1 MSSSMRKVATLFAL
15 SCVYACDDD
24 PAAPVAGATSSMA
37 DAAPLDAGLPPH
49 ETSTAAATSSE
60 TTGVTH
66 VVDTEET
73 SGSTR
78 AATSETTGPNEPI
91 SHDLDAGASDL
102 DAAVAVDTI
111 SNQVDVTAN
120 AGDAGGGLWKPC
132 GTGKCATIWVP
143 VDYANPDGETLGIRV
158 FWGPAAEPESEGFL
172 FFNPGGPGE
181 PMLSNDS
188 YLDWHYLMN
197 VVAPKMDVVLMDN
210 RGVGASEAVSCM
222 SAAEANLRFGAL
234 DPDGGLEQ
242 MASFWKDWNDAC
254 VSSLGE
260 SRLTNVH
267 TRNVAR
273 DMDQVRQALGADKID
288 AWVVSYGSVQGS
300 YYAKLFPQ
308 HVRAFALD
316 SVVFAGDSNFVD
328 DLLVTIAAYDRELS
342 RFLTWCAD
350 GDACHL
356 GTTPEEVNTN
366 YDGLRAQLAQGVT
379 VDDVELDESSL
390 AGVATGLL
398 LYGQWDEFAQVV
410 SAAAGGDWTLMA
422 ETQGPV
428 ETGDEEAD
436 WRFTQANLVYNLMDY
451 ECPTDF
457 GADDA
462 LELYDAVSDSHP
474 RIASSFGQSLF
485 VCAGWYTPPKE
496 PAVVPSDLE
505 SPPLLIMSGAHD
517 PATPLEGAIAL
528 RNQFNNGSAL
538 YVAEQEGHGIL
549 LGDIPATLACGDFL
563 ATGQAEVFCDQ
574 LECVDPNETNV
585 PLSSLRVTKPAPG
598 QLRLRPVPRLPGK
611 LPLAN
616 WRK

>member
-1 MSSSMRKVATLFAL
+1 MSSSMRKVATVFAL
-15 SCVYACDDD
+15 SCVYACEDD
-24 PAAPVAGATSSMA
+24 PASPVTGTASSA
-37 DAAPLDAGLPPH
+37 VDAAVDASPPA
-49 ETSTAAATSSE
+49 ETSTSGATASE
-60 TTGVTH
+60 TLVVTTN
-66 VVDTEET
+66 VADTEGT
-73 SGSTR
+73 PDTAG
-78 AATSETTGPNEPI
+78 ETTADETTELSPWQAR
-91 SHDLDAGASDL
+91 DAGVAAL
-102 DAAVAVDTI
+102 DAAVTRDAAVDQSQDTP
-111 SNQVDVTAN
+111 D
-120 AGDAGGGLWKPC
+120 AGDALWAPC

-158 FWGPAAEPESEGFL
+158 FWGPAAEPESKGFL

-181 PMLSNDS
+181 PMLNNDS
-188 YLDWHYLMN
+188 YLDWHYVMN
-197 VVAPKMDVVLMDN
+197 LVAPEMDVVLMDN

-234 DPDGGLEQ
+234 DPDGGMEQ

-254 VSSLGE
+254 VGSLGE
-260 SRLTNVH
+260 ARLSNVH

-273 DMDQVRQALGADKID
+273 DMDLVRQALGTDKID

-300 YYAKLFPQ
+300 YYAKLFPE

-328 DLLVTIAAYDRELS
+328 DLLDTIAAYDRELS

-350 GDACHL
+350 GDACNL

-366 YDGLRAQLAQGVT
+366 YDGLRAQLAEGQT
-379 VDDVELDESSL
+379 VGDVMLDESSL

-398 LYGQWDEFAQVV
+398 LYGDWDEFAQVLT
-410 SAAAGGDWTLMA
+410 AAANGDWTPLA
-422 ETQGPV
+422 ETQGPI

-451 ECPTDF
+451 ECPTGFDTN
-457 GADDA
+457 DA
-462 LELYDAVSDSHP
+462 LELYDAVDDSHP

-517 PATPLEGAIAL
+517 PATPLKGAMAL
-528 RNQFNNGSAL
+528 RNQFNNGTAL

-563 ATGQAEVFCDQ
+563 AEGEAEVFCNQ
-574 LECVDPNETNV
+574 LECVDADETST
-585 PLSSLRVTKPAPG
+585 PLTSLRVTKPVPG
-598 QLRLRPVPRLPGK
+598 RLRLRPVPRLPGK
-611 LPLAN
+611 LPMAN